1 VFKHK
6 FWPDRSFNKYKAKWV
21 VHGFT

>member
-6 FWPDRSFNKYKAKWV
+6 FWPDGSFNKYKEKWV

>member
-6 FWPDRSFNKYKAKWV
+6 FWPDGSFNKYKAKWV